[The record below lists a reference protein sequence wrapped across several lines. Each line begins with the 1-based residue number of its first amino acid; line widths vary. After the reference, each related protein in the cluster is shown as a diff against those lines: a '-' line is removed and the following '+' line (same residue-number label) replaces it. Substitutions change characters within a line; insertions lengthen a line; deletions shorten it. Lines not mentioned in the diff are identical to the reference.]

1 MRKHKDNSIAN
12 FKRGTTEMVILRLLS
27 EKDLYGYEIT
37 QAIKEK
43 SNGKYLLLAGTLYNI
58 LFRLNELGYISNY
71 IKQIGTKRKRR
82 YYHIEDEG
90 KRYLSKVVNEY
101 SMICESV
108 NRILKKK

>member
-58 LFRLNELGYISNY
+58 LFRLDESGYISNY
-71 IKQIGTKRKRR
+71 IKQVGTKRKRR
-82 YYHIEDEG
+82 YYHIEDKG
-90 KRYLSKVVNEY
+90 KRYLSKIINEY
-101 SMICESV
+101 SMVCESV
-108 NRILKKK
+108 NQILKKE